1 MLRVIYISHTSMT
14 YISLAIRSPLML
26 FTFEYN
32 SENQSKIKRNEFLL
46 FLKSRVMFLLVD
58 INEYETGFQEKP
70 VGFCSCLFKHKKT
83 RKNIET
89 FHTSNLIKTEKANHQ
104 REPPAAT
111 VRIRRPVK
119 FKTDVSFNYYF
130 CRLLNFLKRDAHHHV
145 LPK

>member
-14 YISLAIRSPLML
+14 YISLAIQSPLML

-119 FKTDVSFNYYF
+119 YKTDVSFNYYF
-130 CRLLNFLKRDAHHHV
+130 CRLFNFLKRDAHHHV

>member
-1 MLRVIYISHTSMT
+1 
-14 YISLAIRSPLML
+14 ML

-119 FKTDVSFNYYF
+119 YKTDVSFNYYF
-130 CRLLNFLKRDAHHHV
+130 CRLFNFLKRDAHHHV

>member
-14 YISLAIRSPLML
+14 YISLAIQSPLML

-130 CRLLNFLKRDAHHHV
+130 CRLFNFLKRDAHHNV

>member
-1 MLRVIYISHTSMT
+1 MT
-14 YISLAIRSPLML
+14 YISLAIQSPLML

-104 REPPAAT
+104 REPPAAN

>member
-1 MLRVIYISHTSMT
+1 MT

-32 SENQSKIKRNEFLL
+32 LENQSKIKRNEFLL

-130 CRLLNFLKRDAHHHV
+130 CRLFNFLKRDAHHHV